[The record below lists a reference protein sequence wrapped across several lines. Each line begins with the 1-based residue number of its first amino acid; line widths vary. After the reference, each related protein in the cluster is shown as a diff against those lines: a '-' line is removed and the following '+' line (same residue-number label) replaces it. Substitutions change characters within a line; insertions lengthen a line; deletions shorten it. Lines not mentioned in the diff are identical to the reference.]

1 MTPRRTFLMAAA
13 STLATGRS
21 AIAQQPGRSYRL
33 GWLASGSQ
41 RTEPYN
47 IAFVQRLSELG
58 FTEGRNLVIEHRTA
72 QGRHEWL
79 PELAAELA
87 RLNCDVI
94 FAPGAEAALRAV
106 EQASRDT
113 PIVIVTADYDP
124 VTTGHVKSLGRPGGR
139 ITGVS
144 MLQTELPAKRLQVLK
159 ELLPRVRRVGVLAD
173 VANGGQL
180 QVTRGAA
187 AQLGLELVVHEF
199 KAAPYDFAAA
209 FATFA
214 RGKAEAMV
222 SLGSSFFVPGRQLI
236 PELALSHKLPSVFH
250 NSLWAESGG
259 LMSYGPDFSASYGRA
274 GAQVAQLLSGAR
286 PGDMPIEQPNI
297 IEMVIN
303 LKTAKA
309 LGVVVP
315 QALRLRS
322 DRIIE

>member
-1 MTPRRTFLMAAA
+1 
-13 STLATGRS
+13 
-21 AIAQQPGRSYRL
+21 
-33 GWLASGSQ
+33 
-41 RTEPYN
+41 
-47 IAFVQRLSELG
+47 
-58 FTEGRNLVIEHRTA
+58 
-72 QGRHEWL
+72 
-79 PELAAELA
+79 
-87 RLNCDVI
+87 
-94 FAPGAEAALRAV
+94 
-106 EQASRDT
+106 
-113 PIVIVTADYDP
+113 
-124 VTTGHVKSLGRPGGR
+124 
-139 ITGVS
+139 

-159 ELLPRVRRVGVLAD
+159 EMMPKVRRVGVLAD

-187 AQLGLELVVHEF
+187 TQLGLELVVHEF
-199 KAAPYDFAAA
+199 KVAPYDFPAA

-214 RGKAEAMV
+214 SGKAEAMV

-236 PELALSHKLPSVFH
+236 PELALKHNLPSVFH
-250 NSLWAESGG
+250 SSLWAESGG

-286 PGDMPIEQPNI
+286 PGDMPIEQSNI

-309 LGVVVP
+309 LGVAIP

>member
-1 MTPRRTFLMAAA
+1 MAAA
-13 STLATGRS
+13 GTLAIGHS
-21 AIAQQPGRSYRL
+21 AIAQQPGRGYRL
-33 GWLASGSQ
+33 GWLASGAQ

-47 IAFVQRLSELG
+47 IAFVHRLGELG
-58 FTEGRNLVIEHRTA
+58 FAEGRNLVIEHRTA
-72 QGRHEWL
+72 QARHERL

-94 FAPGAEAALRAV
+94 FVPGTEAALRAV
-106 EQASRDT
+106 VQTNGDT

-124 VTTGHVKSLGRPGGR
+124 VPTGHVKSLARPGGR

-159 ELLPRVRRVGVLAD
+159 ELLPKVRRVGVLAD
-173 VANGGQL
+173 VANAGQL
-180 QVTRGAA
+180 QVTRSAA

-199 KAAPYDFAAA
+199 KVAPYDFATA
-209 FATFA
+209 FATFE

-222 SLGSSFFVPGRQLI
+222 SLGSSFFVPGRKLI
-236 PELALSHKLPSVFH
+236 PDLALNHKLPSVFP

-259 LMSYGPDFSASYGRA
+259 LMSYGPDFSAAFRRA
-274 GAQVAQLLSGAR
+274 AEQVAKILGGAR